1 MSDVSSVSSYFA
13 QIDAMQWTPYME
25 ECLEVLSQNRD
36 CPYDE
41 MFAHQVLLQRTA
53 GELENARGTT
63 TVPSSFYVAALRLK
77 MDEIKAN
84 ISPQLQQDGEFSRP
98 HMYLLK
104 GEKEKFMARPLR
116 IKQ

>member
-1 MSDVSSVSSYFA
+1 
-13 QIDAMQWTPYME
+13 ME
-25 ECLEVLSQNRD
+25 ECLEVLSQNSEG
-36 CPYDE
+36 PYDE
-41 MFAHQVLLQRTA
+41 MFAHQVRLQRTA

-63 TVPSSFYVAALRLK
+63 TVPAAFYVAAFRLK
-77 MDEIKAN
+77 VDEIKTN

-98 HMYLLK
+98 RSYLLK